1 MCVSSLTWLDWANFS
16 RWGDC
21 LLLTISWKLQK
32 ESKLIGLFFPRNK
45 SYVASSTKRVGLHFT
60 YICIKNKIKIPSCHT
75 TIYQNF
81 PFQGPPKKFLIWD
94 CIVCKK
100 IIWQPWAWFVSYQH
114 IIKYILPRTD
124 IKHCCHQRLKKRQKF
139 DHSPFRLSAE
149 GDEMSCERNA
159 RNVSQPDFCQN

>member
-1 MCVSSLTWLDWANFS
+1 MGRLFTFDNFLKITE
-16 RWGDC
+16 RVQTY
-21 LLLTISWKLQK
+21 LAI
-32 ESKLIGLFFPRNK
+32 FPQNK

-100 IIWQPWAWFVSYQH
+100 IIWQPWA
-114 IIKYILPRTD
+114 
-124 IKHCCHQRLKKRQKF
+124 
-139 DHSPFRLSAE
+139 
-149 GDEMSCERNA
+149 
-159 RNVSQPDFCQN
+159 